1 MDQGA
6 KENMTREEMAEYLS
20 GYRYGRRMLGMNK
33 YERDFFDSDYGE
45 ALDAEDEALI
55 KAKMFEIKM
64 FVTSLPPDERK
75 LFLYYYYIKGETVE
89 RCGELL
95 GVSRRT
101 AYRLK
106 VRALDYAAA
115 KYKKFTRRAVE

>member
-1 MDQGA
+1 MGQGSQ
-6 KENMTREEMAEYLS
+6 ENMTREQMAEYLS
-20 GYRYGRRMLGMNK
+20 NYRYGARLLGMNK
-33 YERDFFDSDYGE
+33 YEKEFFDSNYSK
-45 ALDAEDEALI
+45 ALNAEDEALV

-64 FVTSLPPDERK
+64 FVTSLPPDDRK

-101 AYRLK
+101 AYRMK
-106 VRALDYAAA
+106 NRALDYAAA
-115 KYKKFTRRAVE
+115 KYKNYTRRALE

>member
-1 MDQGA
+1 MGQGSQ
-6 KENMTREEMAEYLS
+6 ENMTREQMAEYLS
-20 GYRYGRRMLGMNK
+20 NYRYGARLLGMNK
-33 YERDFFDSDYGE
+33 YEKNYFNSKYPK
-45 ALDAEDEALI
+45 ALNAEDEALV

-64 FVTSLPPDERK
+64 FVTSLPPDDRK
-75 LFLYYYYIKGETVE
+75 LFLYYYYIKCETVE

-101 AYRLK
+101 AYRMK
-106 VRALDYAAA
+106 TRALDYAAA

>member
-1 MDQGA
+1 
-6 KENMTREEMAEYLS
+6 
-20 GYRYGRRMLGMNK
+20 MNK

-45 ALDAEDEALI
+45 VLDAEDEALV

-95 GVSRRT
+95 GISRRT

-106 VRALDYAAA
+106 VRALDHAAA
-115 KYKKFTRRAVE
+115 KYKKFTRRVLE